1 MSPKSL
7 SILAL
12 VTASITMAVL
22 VWAEH
27 SRPYLVNGDGAPT
40 LNIPQETGPGVDGEL
55 ADLRLRIASL
65 NVSMAELADELI
77 RIRRERADGGQ
88 DPSPPPVSAAP

>member
-12 VTASITMAVL
+12 ITASITMAVL
-22 VWAEH
+22 VWAER
-27 SRPYLVNGDGAPT
+27 SRPYLVIGDGAPS
-40 LNIPQETGPGVDGEL
+40 LSIAQQPGPGVHGEL

-77 RIRRERADGGQ
+77 RMRRERVDGG
-88 DPSPPPVSAAP
+88 PAPQPEP

>member
-12 VTASITMAVL
+12 VTASITMAML
-22 VWAEH
+22 VWAER
-27 SRPYLVNGDGAPT
+27 SRPYLVSGDGAPA
-40 LNIPQETGPGVDGEL
+40 LNIPQQTGPGVDGEL

-77 RIRRERADGGQ
+77 RMRRDRADG
-88 DPSPPPVSAAP
+88 AP

>member
-12 VTASITMAVL
+12 VSASITMAVL
-22 VWAEH
+22 FWSER
-27 SRPYLVNGDGAPT
+27 SRPYLINGDGATT
-40 LNIPQETGPGVDGEL
+40 LHIPQETGPGVDGEL

-77 RIRRERADGGQ
+77 RMRREGDNGGQ
-88 DPSPPPVSAAP
+88 EPSPPPANAAP